1 MRAAQRRE
9 APRRAAAAAAARAAA
24 RQRQGRRAPGRSSR
38 RLPHHPSGN
47 TPQTGRPP
55 RTGRPW
61 SGWKGRWRWAGGGG
75 GGMVRQQSCSAR
87 RPGERGPRRRHH
99 GWRGRPGNGGRGRGH
114 RRRGCE
120 DAGARTERESG
131 GSPARAWW
139 RGPFRLVLFCF
150 VCGANWHPPASS
162 PSSHPFTP
170 RPRLARQCT
179 TPWTVNDQAKGG
191 RRPRPGYPAP
201 IKALPDSCRTE
212 NKQKWLLSFSIHSL
226 SYLLTDP
233 TIPGCR
239 PQDGLYVR
247 DAALGGVGWM
257 EGRRLCQPFVR
268 LEQSGGLVEPI
279 ALSPLYP
286 LMSLLSP
293 GRTRNPRVT
302 GSGCGRPC
310 GCVGG
315 LRAGE

>member
-1 MRAAQRRE
+1 
-9 APRRAAAAAAARAAA
+9 
-24 RQRQGRRAPGRSSR
+24 
-38 RLPHHPSGN
+38 
-47 TPQTGRPP
+47 
-55 RTGRPW
+55 
-61 SGWKGRWRWAGGGG
+61 
-75 GGMVRQQSCSAR
+75 MVRQQSCSAR

-268 LEQSGGLVEPI
+268 LEQSGGLVGTNCSVPS
-279 ALSPLYP
+279 LPSHVSPLTGKDQE
-286 LMSLLSP
+286 SP
-293 GRTRNPRVT
+293 RNREWLWPSMWVRWWLACRRVT
-302 GSGCGRPC
+302 RQGGSRGEEERLGQSCPRF
-310 GCVGG
+310 
-315 LRAGE
+315 AGVSPVSSQPHREPD